1 MRSVLSQTPL
11 PVEAVEHYAGKWIA
25 IREGRVIAAADELV
39 ELVADERVNAHED
52 VIYHVPETSTYF
64 Y

>member
-25 IREGRVIAAADELV
+25 VRDGEVVAAADEFE
-39 ELVADERVNAHED
+39 ELVADERVRD
-52 VIYHVPETSTYF
+52 TDTLYRVPEPDTYF